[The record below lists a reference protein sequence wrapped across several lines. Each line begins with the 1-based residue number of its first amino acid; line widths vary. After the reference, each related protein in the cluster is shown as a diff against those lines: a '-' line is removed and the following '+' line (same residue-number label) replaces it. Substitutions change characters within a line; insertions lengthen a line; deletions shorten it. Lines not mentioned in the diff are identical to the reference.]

1 MFKVDNG
8 VALVFLLLTLTYFT
22 PCSSVSILNF
32 EHEIAGWASTTPNY
46 TNLIGFSA
54 VIKLLIFTLIKKVLV
69 LKTGK
74 HKFGANLHYIDS
86 VFSDSF
92 WSLILI
98 SETQDKTI
106 RIF

>member
-1 MFKVDNG
+1 MLKVNNG
-8 VALVFLLLTLTYFT
+8 VALVFLLLTLTYFA

-32 EHEIAGWASTTPNY
+32 EHEIAGWASTTSNY
-46 TNLIGFSA
+46 TTLIGSSA
-54 VIKLLIFTLIKKVLV
+54 VIKLLIFSLIKKV

-74 HKFGANLHYIDS
+74 HKFGANLHYIGS